1 MGRKA
6 AGDDDDSPSQSAQQ
20 CQASEDKK
28 EEEGKCPD
36 YADDH
41 CGQKRIVTAHP
52 VSELFFFL
60 FCAGHSLLPHIYFEE
75 KSVGYRVSN
84 ARVLRGYIPPFFPVF
99 SCGNSFAPSWAKQE
113 IDFHALGAVI
123 EILNLSAGSFVW
135 RRRDRNFFVCAL
147 GRHALF

>member
-41 CGQKRIVTAHP
+41 CDQKRIVTAHP
-52 VSELFFFL
+52 VSELFFF
-60 FCAGHSLLPHIYFEE
+60 CAGHSLPPIYFEE
-75 KSVGYRVSN
+75 ESAGYRVSN
-84 ARVLRGYIPPFFPVF
+84 ARF
-99 SCGNSFAPSWAKQE
+99 
-113 IDFHALGAVI
+113 
-123 EILNLSAGSFVW
+123 
-135 RRRDRNFFVCAL
+135 
-147 GRHALF
+147 